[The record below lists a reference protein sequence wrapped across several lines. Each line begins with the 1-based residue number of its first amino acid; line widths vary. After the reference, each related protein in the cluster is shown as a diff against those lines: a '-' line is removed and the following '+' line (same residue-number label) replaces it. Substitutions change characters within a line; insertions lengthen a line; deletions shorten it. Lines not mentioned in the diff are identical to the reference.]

1 MKDAQRGAGRRR
13 PPVLLVIGFLL
24 AFVATVLT
32 VVLTGLFVRA
42 PLARSTTEP
51 PRSAPIDEAAP
62 GQ

>member
-1 MKDAQRGAGRRR
+1 MKDESRGGRRR
-13 PPVLLVIGFLL
+13 PPLLLVIGFLL

-42 PLARSTTEP
+42 PLERSTTEP